1 MSPEDKA
8 KMEAW
13 LETQRGRPQAR
24 AMRTA
29 GWTAN
34 RLLRPLERKHGK
46 GGGALAL
53 ITRHWPDHAGRYAKL
68 SKPIRVQG
76 TKEGRTLVVEAVG
89 PAATL
94 IQADAGRIL
103 ERINARHGANAID
116 ALRVVQGRM
125 ERDTPIDA
133 SPSRGLTP
141 TEEAQLQESLGAVED
156 ERLKAALEK
165 MGRNAIS
172 RDPSRKG

>member
-1 MSPEDKA
+1 
-8 KMEAW
+8 MERW
-13 LETQRGRPQAR
+13 LETQRARPQAR

-34 RLLRPLERKHGK
+34 KLLRPLERRHGK
-46 GGGALAL
+46 GGGAVAQ
-53 ITRHWPDHAGRYAKL
+53 IRKAWPDYAGRLAKL
-68 SKPIRVQG
+68 SKPVRMQG
-76 TKEGRTLVVEAVG
+76 SKEGRTLVVEAVG

-103 ERINARHGANAID
+103 ERLNARLGDRAVDHI
-116 ALRVVQGRM
+116 RVVQGKM

-133 SPSRGLTP
+133 TPTRGLTP

-156 ERLKAALEK
+156 ERLKAALEQ
-165 MGRNAIS
+165 MGRNVIA
-172 RDPSRKG
+172 RDGSPKSPSGKG